1 MRVVFQ
7 LDESQTSLKNPRTR
21 DIRGIQAALESRM
34 PRIRGVRVYFA
45 RMFVCRQNERLL
57 AVYKP
62 IETLNLNKG
71 GLTNATRLW
80 SLLYACAEPYQAA
93 AAVTVF
99 PALWSLISIAV
110 LMRGFFDCPLG
121 DSSPQPVR
129 NPPTARVEAP
139 SITKICSTIKNFERL
154 VSQETFVP
162 RGWGSHENLA
172 SNKLE
177 GVKFRP

>member
-1 MRVVFQ
+1 MLLVR
-7 LDESQTSLKNPRTR
+7 R
-21 DIRGIQAALESRM
+21 
-34 PRIRGVRVYFA
+34 VRVYFA
-45 RMFVCRQNERLL
+45 HMFVCRQNERLL

-62 IETLNLNKG
+62 TETINLNKG

-80 SLLYACAEPYQAA
+80 SLFHVCAEPYQAA
-93 AAVTVF
+93 AAVTIS

-110 LMRGFFDCPLG
+110 LMRGFFDFPFG
-121 DSSPQPVR
+121 DSSPQAVR
-129 NPPTARVEAP
+129 SPPTARVEAP
-139 SITKICSTIKNFERL
+139 SVIKIYSTIKNFERL

-162 RGWGSHENLA
+162 RGWGSHENLV